1 MSAKI
6 GEPQPALTRLNIRVD
21 TPKLTRHNDLA
32 AIAAG
37 SPTAE
42 IPNPNPVKKQN
53 TLKIP
58 ARVRL
63 LYIVLGVLLLVGLLP
78 LAFAGTLLSGRTAEE
93 LRSVEGRYQAQ
104 LVQDKARQ
112 IELYGQRYRDVV
124 TGLARAFEIAGGIQ
138 ALNDPGYDSRLQNTL
153 EEDPN
158 LIGLAIWPVS
168 GELRRAFQ
176 PDVIQ
181 REEVDQRVSDV
192 LARMS
197 GRGIVVSRPQ
207 IIRSGQE
214 MALTVAAPV
223 MGGPTGQ
230 DVVAAV
236 IAIISFQEVFKAVH
250 QSTSKSERELLDAGL
265 PVVFVVDQNGR
276 AVAHPEA
283 NVAFS
288 EKPMTDLKVV
298 QDWQE
303 SGSQVQSALEPFIL
317 VRDGRKV
324 EMLGSYATAELD
336 KNSRLGVIAIQDAS
350 AALSSVSDMRRQI
363 LIISFVAGMLT
374 LVIGFFFAKKLT
386 QPVQELA
393 TGADRIASGDFS
405 QRIDVRSRTELGQ
418 LGDSFN
424 KMTDQLETYIKDLQ
438 RSADENRELFLGTVK
453 SLAAAIDGKD
463 PYTRGHSERV
473 SRISVAIAQRLGLSD
488 SECEQ
493 IRISALLHDVG
504 KIAIDDKILK
514 KPAALTDDEFVI
526 MKQHPQKGY
535 KIMSQ
540 IRAMKEFLPGM
551 YMHHEMI
558 DGKGYPQGL
567 KGDEI
572 PLMAKIVAVAD
583 TFDAMTTDRPYQQ
596 AMQFEHAVERIR
608 SFVGTRYDANVVA
621 AFAEACEEGQ
631 IRPGSVKLK
640 RKTVETNAPVTVPDK
655 ASNENRVL
663 VS

>member
-1 MSAKI
+1 MSHQTGRI
-6 GEPQPALTRLNIRVD
+6 
-21 TPKLTRHNDLA
+21 
-32 AIAAG
+32 
-37 SPTAE
+37 
-42 IPNPNPVKKQN
+42 
-53 TLKIP
+53 
-58 ARVRL
+58 RL

-78 LAFAGTLLSGRTAEE
+78 LGFAGMLLSDRSAEE

-124 TGLARAFEIAGGIQ
+124 TGLARAFEITGGIK
-138 ALNDPGYDSRLQNTL
+138 ALNDAGYDSRLQKTL

-158 LIGLAIWPVS
+158 LIGLAIWPVN
-168 GELRRAFQ
+168 GPVHRAFQ

-181 REEVDQRVSDV
+181 HQEVDQRVSEV
-192 LARMS
+192 LARMN
-197 GRGIVVSRPQ
+197 GRGVVVSRPQ

-223 MGGPTGQ
+223 MGGPSGQ
-230 DVVAAV
+230 DLVAAV
-236 IAIISFQEVFKAVH
+236 VAIISFQEVFDAVH
-250 QSTSKSERELLDAGL
+250 QQTSRSERELLDAGL

-283 NVAFS
+283 AVAFA

-298 QDWQE
+298 QDWQQ
-303 SGSQVQSALEPFIL
+303 SGAQVQSALEPFSL

-336 KNSRLGVIAIQDAS
+336 KNSRLGVIAIQDES
-350 AALSSVSDMRRQI
+350 AALASVSDMRRQTI
-363 LIISFVAGMLT
+363 LISFVAGMLT
-374 LVIGFFFAKKLT
+374 LLIGFFFAKKLT

-393 TGADRIASGDFS
+393 SGAHRIASGDFS
-405 QRIDVRSRTELGQ
+405 QRINIRSRTELGD
-418 LGDSFN
+418 LGNSFN
-424 KMTDQLETYIKDLQ
+424 LMTDQVERYITDLQ

-473 SRISVAIAQRLGLSD
+473 SRMSVAIAQRLQLPD
-488 SECEQ
+488 DECEK

-504 KIAIDDKILK
+504 KIAIDDNILK
-514 KPAALTDDEFVI
+514 KPAALTDEEYLI

-540 IRAMKEFLPGM
+540 ITAMKEFLPGM
-551 YMHHEMI
+551 YMHHEMVN
-558 DGKGYPQGL
+558 GQGYPQGL
-567 KGDEI
+567 HGDEI

-583 TFDAMTTDRPYQQ
+583 TFDAMTTDRPYQR
-596 AMQFEHAVERIR
+596 AMKFEEAVARIQ
-608 SFVGTRYDANVVA
+608 SFVDTRYDAAVVG
-621 AFAEACEEGQ
+621 AFVEACDEGQ
-631 IRPGSVKLK
+631 IRPGTVKLK
-640 RKTVETNAPVTVPDK
+640 RTTPVQNKVTPTPLETNIEREAVPV
-655 ASNENRVL
+655 S
-663 VS
+663 

>member
-1 MSAKI
+1 MLEKI
-6 GEPQPALTRLNIRVD
+6 GRI
-21 TPKLTRHNDLA
+21 
-32 AIAAG
+32 
-37 SPTAE
+37 
-42 IPNPNPVKKQN
+42 
-53 TLKIP
+53 
-58 ARVRL
+58 RL

-78 LAFAGTLLSGRTAEE
+78 LAFAGTLLSARSAEE

-124 TGLARAFEIAGGIQ
+124 TGIARGFEFAGGIEL
-138 ALNDPGYDSRLQNTL
+138 LNDSGYDSRLQKTL

-168 GELRRAFQ
+168 GELHRAFQ
-176 PDVIQ
+176 PDLIQ
-181 REEVDQRVSDV
+181 RQEVDQRVSEV
-192 LARMS
+192 LAKMN

-214 MALTVAAPV
+214 MAMTVAAPV
-223 MGGPTGQ
+223 MGGENGH

-236 IAIISFQEVFKAVH
+236 VAIISFQEVFKAVH
-250 QSTSKSERELLDAGL
+250 QSSSKSDRELLDAGL
-265 PVVFVVDQNGR
+265 PLFFVVDQNGR

-298 QDWQE
+298 RDWQE
-303 SGSQVQSALEPFIL
+303 SGTQVQSALEPFSL
-317 VRDGRKV
+317 VRDGRNV
-324 EMLGSYATAELD
+324 GMLGSYATAELD
-336 KNSRLGVIAIQDAS
+336 KNSRLGVIAIQDES
-350 AALSSVSDMRRQI
+350 AALASVTDMRRQTI
-363 LIISFVAGMLT
+363 LISMVAAMLT

-393 TGADRIASGDFS
+393 VGAHRIASGDFS
-405 QRIDVRSRTELGQ
+405 QRINVRSRTELGH

-424 KMTDQLETYIKDLQ
+424 LMTDQLEHYIKDLQ

-453 SLAAAIDGKD
+453 GLAAAIDGKD

-473 SRISVAIAQRLGLSD
+473 SRMSVAIAQRLGLAD
-488 SECEQ
+488 DECEK

-504 KIAIDDKILK
+504 KIAIDDNILK
-514 KPAALTDDEFVI
+514 KPAALTDDEFLI

-551 YMHHEMI
+551 YMHHEMV
-558 DGKGYPQGL
+558 DGQGYPQGL

-596 AMQFEHAVERIR
+596 AMKFEDAITRIQG
-608 SFVGTRYDANVVA
+608 FVGTRYDPRVVS
-621 AFAEACEEGQ
+621 AFVQACEEGQ

-640 RKTVETNAPVTVPDK
+640 SRLAPESKVPAQSLEANVEPEPVPVY
-655 ASNENRVL
+655 
-663 VS
+663 